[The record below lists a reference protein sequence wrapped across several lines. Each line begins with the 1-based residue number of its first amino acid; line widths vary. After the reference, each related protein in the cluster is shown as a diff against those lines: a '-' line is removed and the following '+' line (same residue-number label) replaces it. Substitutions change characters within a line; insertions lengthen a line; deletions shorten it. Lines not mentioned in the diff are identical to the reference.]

1 MNMDTIIDKQKGNIT
16 IDTEKIKAIIE
27 KRLVQAPPNLKATF
41 PPVLRQDRVLSA
53 IISRSE
59 CLIVA
64 FLTAEEEKQY
74 SEFVSKQ
81 IDPLVGLITT
91 GLEKAAF
98 RVERAKCVTARSCT
112 VTNSFSL
119 SLGPDSTILIEDH
132 HQVIQE
138 ADIGVVS
145 YTVPLAYI
153 VSYGDEINSST
164 VYAYLE
170 SLVVYSTNIWTEN
183 IWLTTSPR
191 KPKSFSEVSRLQET
205 RN

>member
-1 MNMDTIIDKQKGNIT
+1 MDMIIDRQKNNIP

-27 KRLVQAPPNLKATF
+27 KRLVQAPSNLKATF
-41 PPVLRQDRVLSA
+41 PPVLRQDRVLFA
-53 IISRSE
+53 IISQPE

-64 FLTAEEEKQY
+64 AEEEKQFN
-74 SEFVSKQ
+74 EFVSKQ

-91 GLEKAAF
+91 GLERAAF

-132 HQVIQE
+132 HQVIE
-138 ADIGVVS
+138 AADIGLVS

-153 VSYGDEINSST
+153 LSYGDEIDCST
-164 VYAYLE
+164 VYGYLE

-183 IWLTTSPR
+183 IWLTTWPG
-191 KPKSFSEVSRLQET
+191 KPKSFSEVPRLQET